1 MDRVYI
7 CIDLKSFYASV
18 ECVERGLDPLHTNL
32 VVADKSR
39 TEKTICLAVS
49 PSLKKYGI
57 PGRARLFEV
66 VQKVDEINKERK
78 NNIPNHKFIGKSYFE
93 KELENSL
100 LELDYIVATPRMKYY
115 MDYSSKIYD
124 IYLRFVAP
132 EDIFSYSID
141 EVFCDITS
149 YLKHYKITP
158 REMITK
164 MIQAVYE
171 ETGITA
177 TGGIGTNMYLAKIAM
192 DIVAKHTEANEFG
205 VRIAEL
211 DEMSYRK
218 LLWNHKPI
226 TDFWRVG
233 KGTANRLSKYK
244 IYTMGDICRCSLENE
259 ELLYKLFGVNA
270 ETLIDHAWGWEPI
283 TLSDVKK
290 YKPKVNSISSGQV
303 LAYPYRSDK
312 ARLIVKEMT
321 DSLVLDLVKKNL
333 VTNQIV
339 LTICYDVSN
348 LSTYTGEVKSDFYG
362 RRAPK
367 DAHGTINIDHKT
379 SSTTIIMKHVLK
391 LFDSIINKDLTVRRI
406 YVVFC
411 NTTLKDDNK
420 KEVKIEQF
428 NLFDD
433 YESQEEKNK
442 INYEEE
448 EKENNLQKAL
458 LDIKNKYG
466 KNSILKGMNYEE
478 GGTMIERNGQVGGH
492 RG

>member
-1 MDRVYI
+1 MNRTYI

-18 ECVERGLDPLHTNL
+18 ECRERGLDPLNTNL
-32 VVADKSR
+32 VVADSSR
-39 TEKTICLAVS
+39 TDKTICLAVT
-49 PSLKKYGI
+49 PTLKQYGLS
-57 PGRARLFEV
+57 GRSRLYEV
-66 VQKVDEINKERK
+66 VQKVKEINKDRK
-78 NNIPNHKFIGKSYFE
+78 SKIFGKFKGKSYTDSE
-93 KELENSL
+93 LKEDNY
-100 LELDYIVATPRMKYY
+100 LELDYIVATPRMRYY
-115 MDYSSKIYD
+115 MEYSTRIYN
-124 IYLRFVAP
+124 IYLKYVAP
-132 EDIFSYSID
+132 EDIYAYSVD

-149 YLKHYKITP
+149 YLKNYKMTAK
-158 REMITK
+158 ELITK
-164 MIQAVYE
+164 MIKDVYDN
-171 ETGITA
+171 TGITA
-177 TGGIGTNMYLAKIAM
+177 TGGIGTNMYLAKVAM
-192 DIVAKHTEANEFG
+192 DIVAKHMEANSFG

-211 DEMSYRK
+211 DEISYRK

-233 KGTANRLSKYK
+233 KGIANRLSKYK

-270 ETLIDHAWGWEPI
+270 ETLIDHAWGWEPTSI
-283 TLSDVKK
+283 ENIKK

-303 LAYPYRSDK
+303 LSHPYRSDK

-339 LTICYDVSN
+339 LTICYDISN
-348 LSTYTGEVKSDFYG
+348 LSTYTGEVKNDYYG
-362 RRAPK
+362 RSAPK
-367 DAHGTINIDHKT
+367 DSHGTINIDHKT
-379 SSTTIIMKHVLK
+379 SSTTIIMKHALK
-391 LFDSIINKDLTVRRI
+391 LFDSIINNDLTVRKI

-411 NTTLKDDNK
+411 NTTRKDDTK
-420 KEVKIEQF
+420 KEVKYEQF

-433 YESQEEKNK
+433 YEKQEENNK

-458 LDIKNKYG
+458 LGIKKKYG

-478 GGTMIERNGQVGGH
+478 GGTMIERNEQVGGH